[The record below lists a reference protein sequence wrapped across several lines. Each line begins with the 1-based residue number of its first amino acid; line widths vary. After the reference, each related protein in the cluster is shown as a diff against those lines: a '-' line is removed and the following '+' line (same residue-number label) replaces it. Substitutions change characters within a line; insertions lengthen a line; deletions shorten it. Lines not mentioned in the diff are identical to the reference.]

1 MKHAHGVFAENEK
14 SKGQEHQ
21 LDVVGSFSMMVKTGF
36 KRMKEVLFLFLEHV
50 NFEVPITPVV

>member
-14 SKGQEHQ
+14 SKGQGHQ
-21 LDVVGSFSMMVKTGF
+21 LDMVGSFSMTVKTGF
-36 KRMKEVLFLFLEHV
+36 KRMKEVLFLEHV